1 MKAVILA
8 GGFGSR
14 LSEETVV
21 RPKPLVEIGDKPMLW
36 HIMNIYAHHGVKD
49 FIICAGYK
57 GYMIKEYFTNLFI
70 HHSDI
75 TVDLSN
81 NSIEYHRATQ
91 LDWRVTVVDTG
102 VQSMTGGR
110 LRRIADYLDVEGP
123 FCMTYGDG
131 LGDIDISAEIAF
143 HRSHGLK
150 ATMCAVIPP
159 GRFGVANIED
169 GRVSAFVEKPSG
181 ANQQRINGGFFV
193 LDRSVIDLIEDDQT
207 SWEGEPLEMLAG
219 QNQLA
224 AFEHDGFWQPMDTL
238 REKAQLEEYWNN
250 GNAPWKIWA

>member
-8 GGFGSR
+8 GGVGSR

-57 GYMIKEYFTNLFI
+57 GYMIKEYFANLFI

-81 NSIEYHRATQ
+81 NSIEYHCAAQ

-102 VQSMTGGR
+102 TQSMTGGR
-110 LRRIADYLDVEGP
+110 LRRIRDYLDAEGP

-150 ATMCAVIPP
+150 ATMCAVVPP

-169 GRVSAFVEKPSG
+169 GRVSAFVEKPRG
-181 ANQQRINGGFFV
+181 ASQRINGGYFV
-193 LDRSVIDLIEDDQT
+193 LDRSVIDLIEDDT
-207 SWEGEPLEMLAG
+207 TIWEADPLERLAA

-238 REKAQLEEYWNN
+238 REKAQLEEYWNS
-250 GNAPWKIWA
+250 GKAPWKIWA